1 MQRRLTTT
9 LLFFLCALVA
19 PFAVA
24 DGQATKPPADSPT
37 SQQRFMVS
45 VTLHKQKEIRSL
57 LTRADELSKTMR
69 GQGNDSSIALILHGD
84 EIRFFANSNYKQNRD
99 IVDRA
104 ARLDGDKVIEIKVC
118 KTKLHELG
126 ISDKEMPSFV
136 EIIPYAP
143 DEEKRLLKQG
153 YIYM

>member
-1 MQRRLTTT
+1 M
-9 LLFFLCALVA
+9 
-19 PFAVA
+19 
-24 DGQATKPPADSPT
+24 
-37 SQQRFMVS
+37 
-45 VTLHKQKEIRSL
+45 

-69 GQGNDSSIALILHGD
+69 KQGNESSIALILHGD
-84 EIRFFANSNYKQNRD
+84 EIRFFTNGNYKQNRD

-104 ARLDGDKVIEIKVC
+104 ARLDGDKVIEVKVC
-118 KTKLHELG
+118 KTKLDELG

>member
-1 MQRRLTTT
+1 M
-9 LLFFLCALVA
+9 F
-19 PFAVA
+19 
-24 DGQATKPPADSPT
+24 
-37 SQQRFMVS
+37 S

-69 GQGNDSSIALILHGD
+69 SKGNDSSIALILHGD
-84 EIRFFANSNYKQNRD
+84 EIRFFANSNYKQNSD

-104 ARLDGDKVIEIKVC
+104 AKLDGDKVIEVKVC

-126 ISDKEMPSFV
+126 ISEKEMPSFV

-143 DEEKRLLKQG
+143 DEEKRLLEQG
-153 YIYM
+153 YIYL